1 MKRGFTLVEMI
12 AVILLMALISITV
25 LPSILNQVNNKKEEI
40 SESSEKIIFSA
51 ASNYLNN
58 KTITYPKLSGNTYCI
73 TLNELVQNGELSSP
87 VKDIKSGNEI
97 SLNTIIKASLNAYS
111 DYEYCLVDETD
122 VTCNSCTEIRN

>member
-40 SESSEKIIFSA
+40 SEASEKIIFSA

-73 TLNELVQNGELSSP
+73 TLKELVQNGELSSP
-87 VKDIKSGNEI
+87 IKDIKSGNEI
-97 SLNTIIKASLNAYS
+97 SLNTIIKASLNTYS

-122 VTCNSCTEIRN
+122 ITCNSCTEIRN

>member
-40 SESSEKIIFSA
+40 SEASEKIIFSA

-58 KTITYPKLSGNTYCI
+58 KTITYPKLSRNTYCI

>member
-40 SESSEKIIFSA
+40 SEASEKILFSA

-73 TLNELVQNGELSSP
+73 TLKELVQNGELSSP
-87 VKDIKSGNEI
+87 IKDIKSGNEI
-97 SLNTIIKASLNAYS
+97 SLNTIIKASLNTYS
-111 DYEYCLVDETD
+111 DKRLMKTACGWMDG
-122 VTCNSCTEIRN
+122 

>member
-1 MKRGFTLVEMI
+1 M
-12 AVILLMALISITV
+12 VIYNL
-25 LPSILNQVNNKKEEI
+25 NNKKEEI
-40 SESSEKIIFSA
+40 SEASEKIIFSA

-73 TLNELVQNGELSSP
+73 TLDELVQNGELSSP